1 MNQICKLPD
10 KCASF
15 KTTNLSFPF
24 LNASKHYHL
33 RTTTISASITKSK
46 IKIIKKTVRE
56 LVPSVSEYRE
66 LENNGKTD
74 ASVIYRKLL
83 LLLILFSFALFS
95 FALLCSLPL
104 SLSSLL
110 SVLWLCTEQFF
121 KKNKNRNLGLNFNF
135 ALIDSSTF
143 YFHPCISNIIN
154 VNLLVAYYS
163 NITPNH

>member
-66 LENNGKTD
+66 LENTGKTD

-95 FALLCSLPL
+95 FALLCSLPP
-104 SLSSLL
+104 SLSRLYSLYCD
-110 SVLWLCTEQFF
+110 SVLNYFF
-121 KKNKNRNLGLNFNF
+121 KKTK
-135 ALIDSSTF
+135 TE
-143 YFHPCISNIIN
+143 
-154 VNLLVAYYS
+154 
-163 NITPNH
+163 T

>member
-66 LENNGKTD
+66 LENTGKTD
-74 ASVIYRKLL
+74 ASVIYRKLLLLLL

-95 FALLCSLPL
+95 FALLCSLPP
-104 SLSSLL
+104 SLSRLYSLYCD
-110 SVLWLCTEQFF
+110 SVLNYFF
-121 KKNKNRNLGLNFNF
+121 KKTK
-135 ALIDSSTF
+135 TE
-143 YFHPCISNIIN
+143 
-154 VNLLVAYYS
+154 
-163 NITPNH
+163 T